1 MNLLQK
7 LFMPMETYRFWKRIH
22 ALRARVILDKR
33 KRHKWKYMQDKL
45 KANELVRNASWGVSY
60 SVFDGEEL
68 LEDSLKTIR
77 PHADYINVVYQRH
90 SWYGNPANPKLVSM
104 LKKLQK
110 QGLIDE
116 LIEYVPNYKLS
127 AGKQERLKRNIGLKH
142 AKKHGVDYFMCMD
155 TDEFYIADEV
165 IRAKKYI
172 ITNGITHSFCPVVTY
187 ATPTQRS
194 LVPSY
199 FVQFFS
205 FIGPFSKLKW
215 NKHNV
220 TLVDPTRQLN
230 HIMGAKYYV
239 LPALEMHHMTGY
251 RKNLTKKFQN
261 TSSGRAR
268 GTSAHSYRDTLLNNS
283 VTVPNIFKIKKI

>member
-1 MNLLQK
+1 
-7 LFMPMETYRFWKRIH
+7 MPGGAYNFWKRVH
-22 ALRARVILDKR
+22 AIRARVILNKR
-33 KRHKWKYMQDKL
+33 KRHRWKHMQDTL

-77 PHADYINVVYQRH
+77 PHVDYINVVYQRH
-90 SWYGNPANPKLVSM
+90 SWYGNPANPELVSI
-104 LKKLQK
+104 LKQLQN

-116 LIEYVPNYKLS
+116 LIEYIPNYKLG
-127 AGKQERLKRNIGLKH
+127 AGKQERLKRNLGLKY

-155 TDEFYIADEV
+155 TDEFYIAAEV
-165 IRAKKYI
+165 INAKKRI
-172 ITNGITHSFCPVVTY
+172 ITNGITHSFCHIVTY

-194 LVPSY
+194 LAPSY

-251 RKNLTKKFQN
+251 RKNLIKKLQN
-261 TSSGRAR
+261 SSMACAR
-268 GTSAHSYRDTLLNNS
+268 GTSENSYRDMLLENS
-283 VTVPNIFKIKKI
+283 VTVPNIFNIKKL